1 MKFECKDLERALAVP
16 ELMSEAREH
25 ARDCPAC
32 RSRLWLWR
40 EISNVAPQL
49 RKDWDS
55 PDLWPRIRRSNRER
69 NELKSCR
76 QADVALGNRSGGGSG
91 RRCRHDALV
100 IAGRPGRQQP
110 VRDFLTEQA
119 LEEVERSEAAYV
131 KSIERL
137 SQVISP
143 RLREETSPLATS
155 YREKLVVLDAAIK
168 EMGATVDQNPYNAY
182 LRTELAALYREK
194 QKTLQELLQR
204 AESN

>member
-16 ELMSEAREH
+16 ELMGEAREH
-25 ARDCPAC
+25 ARDCTAC

-49 RKDWDS
+49 RKDWES
-55 PDLWPRIRRSNRER
+55 PDLWPRIREAIE
-69 NELKSCR
+69 NEKNSKAAVR
-76 QADVALGNRSGGGSG
+76 PMWHWAAAAAAVIVVAAGM
-91 RRCRHDALV
+91 ALV
-100 IAGRPGRQQP
+100 IAGRPGRQQL

-119 LEEVERSEAAYV
+119 LEDVQCSEAAYV

-137 SQVISP
+137 SQVITP
-143 RLREETSPLATS
+143 RLREEASPLATS

-168 EMGATVDQNPYNAY
+168 EMGATVNQNPYNAY

-204 AESN
+204 AEPN